1 MSDQDNHNENA
12 SQPDVR
18 HVVRH
23 VIEEFM
29 RAEQSKAEPA
39 YKAELVEERRRRETL
54 ESRLNQL
61 VEENRQA
68 RASAEQ
74 MDRHSQIRNE
84 LQRLGVAKVDL
95 AFKAV
100 KDDIIRAEDG
110 RLLACEGQ
118 EHRPVQDYLRKFVE
132 ENPEL
137 MPARIAGGSGASST
151 TRNAVGGSTGSVDI
165 DKIRPGMSK
174 DELDRV
180 RQEVARLANQA
191 MRGL

>member
-1 MSDQDNHNENA
+1 MSEQDKQAETA
-12 SQPDVR
+12 QPDVKN
-18 HVVRH
+18 VVRH

-39 YKAELVEERRRRETL
+39 YKAELVEERKRREAL

-68 RASAEQ
+68 RATAEQ
-74 MDRHSQIRNE
+74 MDRYSQIRSE

-100 KDDIIRAEDG
+100 KDEIVRAEDG
-110 RLLACEGQ
+110 RLMANDGQ
-118 EHRPVQDYLRKFVE
+118 EHRPVQEYLRKFVD

-137 MPARIAGGSGASST
+137 LPARIAGGSGANSTIRNTASS
-151 TRNAVGGSTGSVDI
+151 ASSGIDI
-165 DKIRPGMSK
+165 DKIKPGMSK
-174 DELDRV
+174 DDLERV
-180 RQEVARLANQA
+180 RQEVARLASQA
-191 MRGL
+191 LRGM